1 MKLDCHEHVNVCI
14 CMYVCIMYTY
24 LCMHYVS
31 ITICNESNIIIIII
45 YTNIEQISTGW
56 IKVSSP
62 DQCRE

>member
-31 ITICNESNIIIIII
+31 ITICNESN
-45 YTNIEQISTGW
+45 TNIEQISTVW